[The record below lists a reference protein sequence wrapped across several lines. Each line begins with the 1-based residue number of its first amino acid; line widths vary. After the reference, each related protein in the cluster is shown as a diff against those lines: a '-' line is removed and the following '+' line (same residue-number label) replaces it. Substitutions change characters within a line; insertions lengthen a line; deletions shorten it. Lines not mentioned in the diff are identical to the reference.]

1 MVTDEFALH
10 QKVTDG
16 HEADRDLRQYEQAFR
31 TLKRQYVEAWEATSY
46 KDAEGRERLWQA
58 VQIVGRVEN
67 HLKHVAA
74 NGRVA
79 AKEIERLKGK
89 RPIF

>member
-1 MVTDEFALH
+1 MTDEFALH

-16 HEADRDLRQYEQAFR
+16 HAADHDLRQYEQAFR
-31 TLKRQYVEAWEATSY
+31 ALKAQYVEAWEATGY

-58 VQIVGRVEN
+58 VQIVGKVES
-67 HLKHVAA
+67 HLKQVAA